1 MKLKFE
7 EFDEKDKQL
16 KYSNFDKEK
25 PDILHIPGI
34 PDIPEINCYQT
45 IDMRNKGDR
54 IILITDSETLKIY
67 GNDVKC
73 KWMYST
79 IAFTILLFL
88 QLAVHTY
95 VSYYNLQ
102 ECENTINKINSN
114 EFRKDSRNS
123 RNSSKDI
130 TYICASY
137 LMHIFFMFGYFFIA
151 FITTYKQTRICFQI
165 FEIYIMIMFISEM
178 FFSFLNP

>member
-1 MKLKFE
+1 MKLNFE

-16 KYSNFDKEK
+16 KNPNFDSEK
-25 PDILHIPGI
+25 PDI
-34 PDIPEINCYQT
+34 PDIPDNNCYQT

-73 KWMYST
+73 KWMHST

-95 VSYYNLQ
+95 ISYYNLQ

-114 EFRKDSRNS
+114 EFRNDSINSRNS

-165 FEIYIMIMFISEM
+165 FEIYIMIMFISDM